1 MCNRYSRD
9 AQIQAV
15 WQRFQADGIFEHGPN
30 SIPYLQKSDFNI
42 APQNYALTVFTPDN
56 RRKINSMIF
65 GLAPAWCYGKKI
77 TNRFMN
83 ARAETLTDKL
93 AFKDLLSA
101 KRCLIPATGFYEWK
115 KEDGRKQPYHF
126 RLKGGGLFAFAGL
139 WDKWRSSDTTAAESY
154 SFAIITTAPNELC
167 ATVHDRMPVILDEE
181 AEKRWLDPDEHDTAK
196 LLPLL
201 KAYPADAMERYPVD
215 PRMGYAR
222 FNDRRCVEPWEGKG
236 GQLTFAMK
244 PKDL

>member
-9 AQIQAV
+9 ADIHAV
-15 WQRFQADGIFEHGPN
+15 WERFHADRIFDHGVN
-30 SIPYLQKSDFNI
+30 SIPYLQKPEFNI
-42 APQNYALTVFTPDN
+42 APQNFALTVFAPDD
-56 RRKINSMIF
+56 RRAINSMIF
-65 GLAPAWCYGKKI
+65 GLAPAWCYRKKI
-77 TNRFMN
+77 TNRFTN

-93 AFKDLLSA
+93 ASKDLLPA

-139 WDKWRSSDTTAAESY
+139 WDTWRSSDPTASESY
-154 SFAIITTAPNELC
+154 SFAIVTTSPNELC
-167 ATVHDRMPVILDEE
+167 ATVHDRMPGILDEE
-181 AEKRWLDPDEHDTAK
+181 AEKRWLDPDEHDPAK

-201 KAYPADAMERYPVD
+201 RPYPAGEMECYAVD

-222 FNDRRCVEPWEGKG
+222 LNDRRGVEPGNG
-236 GQLTFAMK
+236 RMPQLTLLSK
-244 PKDL
+244 